1 MKPKLRSVIDVSSAK
16 SLAFVRSSLLLR
28 TLALGLTCGLLLTS
42 RALAADDGDSFKV
55 NIRTEVE
62 REWTLFSKKPAV
74 VHSKVYSLAWVR
86 NAKIVSQL
94 DLISP
99 VDVNALLHEVHDVL
113 ASRGFHQPE
122 PGKVPDILLT
132 ILFGRSTLKNPYDDG
147 AMPVAD
153 AGLGNGTLGPTGPS
167 GGGNLPGTTSSAS
180 AGSTE
185 QVVGGMDLAMA
196 IRTPGYMEKKVA
208 AEGEKV
214 FISVTA
220 WEFPGF
226 AAKGKPKMLWRTT
239 MVVDDPAMDLNE
251 IGGKM
256 LALGAPYFDREI
268 SEKEI
273 TVTGTLADATPPKSS
288 LSDTDNGAGKS
299 IK

>member
-1 MKPKLRSVIDVSSAK
+1 MKLPPVSLPDVRPAG
-16 SLAFVRSSLLLR
+16 SLAVVRSSTLLR
-28 TLALGLTCGLLLTS
+28 PLVLSLACVFLLAS
-42 RALAADDGDSFKV
+42 RVGAAEDKDSFKV

-74 VHSKVYSLAWVR
+74 VHSKVYSLAWMR

-99 VDVNALLHEVHDVL
+99 VDVNALLREVHDVL

-122 PGKVPDILLT
+122 PGKVPDVLLT
-132 ILFGRSTLKNPYDDG
+132 ILFGRSTLRNPYDDG

-153 AGLGNGTLGPTGPS
+153 AGLGNGTLGATGPS
-167 GGGNLPGTTSSAS
+167 GGGRGETTSSAS

-196 IRTPGYMEKKVA
+196 IRTPGYMEKKMA

-226 AAKGKPKMLWRTT
+226 ASKGKPKMLWRTT
-239 MVVDDPAMDLNE
+239 MVVDDPGMDLNE

-268 SEKEI
+268 SEKET
-273 TVTGTLADATPPKSS
+273 TVTGTLTDATPAANPASEA
-288 LSDTDNGAGKS
+288 GAGK
-299 IK
+299 